1 MHEGTLEAALLEGH
15 EDLEVKGESYRQEN
29 LWRVVG
35 GRHRPEARVRKDV
48 YAMLLPEDSNPHDPN
63 AVSVWIDGLM
73 VGYLPKDQAP
83 TLRPGLIAAQEREGK
98 PIALKGVVV
107 GGGIRDDGPGML
119 GVFLRYDPE
128 DFGLHASPPV
138 PRPASPGQRGIEGA
152 IRTGLTEAWL
162 TDADNDSYDLSWYNE
177 LPEADRP
184 AIAKLRQLLAATL
197 DPIDRHFQFAEL
209 ERRLYRSQDLYESAL
224 TEYDEACIQ
233 HDADMEG
240 ICRAFMAKWGKIP
253 LLETYRQMAIRQAK
267 KKDWE
272 ACRWWAERGLALYG
286 HSAAREVAVE
296 DLTKRRNRAI
306 AKLET
311 TAAPT
316 PRKSPPESLRSVAP
330 SAPPRPASSPA
341 HPEPEL
347 ELIICRQCGSFFE
360 RVRTRGRKPVLC
372 TQCRTSVST

>member
-1 MHEGTLEAALLEGH
+1 MRQGTLGAALLEGH

-29 LWRVVG
+29 LWCVVG

-48 YAMLLPEDSNPHDPN
+48 YAMLLAEDGNPYDPN

-98 PIALKGVVV
+98 PIALEGVVV
-107 GGGIRDDGPGML
+107 GGGMRDDGPGML

-128 DFGLHASPPV
+128 DFGLHVPPPV
-138 PRPASPGQRGIEGA
+138 PRPASPGQRGVEGA
-152 IRTGLTEAWL
+152 MRTGLTEAWL
-162 TDADNDSYDLSWYNE
+162 TDADDDSYDLSWYNE

-184 AIAKLRQLLAATL
+184 AIAKLRQLLAATR
-197 DPIDRHFQFAEL
+197 DPIDRHFQFTEL
-209 ERRLYRSQDLYESAL
+209 EGRLYRSRDLYESAL

-240 ICRAFMAKWGKIP
+240 ICRAFMAKWGNIP

-267 KKDWE
+267 KKDWS

-286 HSAAREVAVE
+286 HSAAREEAVE
-296 DLTKRRNRAI
+296 DLTKRRNRAV

-311 TAAPT
+311 TVVPT
-316 PRKSPPESLRSVAP
+316 PRVSPPESLRVVAP
-330 SAPPRPASSPA
+330 DAWPRRPSNPVR
-341 HPEPEL
+341 PDTEL
-347 ELIICRQCGSFFE
+347 EVLVCHQCGSSFE
-360 RVRTRGRKPVLC
+360 RMRARGRKPLLC
-372 TQCRTSVST
+372 TQCRTWTST